1 MESKFVTVAHACPF
15 CGKEEFHLM
24 EIFFG
29 LSWLGAVLL
38 VLAVVAGLRSLV
50 TPKPTALGKSEA
62 EWEKLVRNING

>member
-1 MESKFVTVAHACPF
+1 MTK
-15 CGKEEFHLM
+15 HLL

-29 LSWLGAVLL
+29 LSWLGVVLL